1 MGHIRK
7 LITMIMMLLIVHNDG
22 HGDDHGDVNHLLLL
36 PVQEEP
42 DGAHSKT
49 D

>member
-1 MGHIRK
+1 MGHIHK

-22 HGDDHGDVNHLLLL
+22 HGDVNHLLLL

>member
-1 MGHIRK
+1 
-7 LITMIMMLLIVHNDG
+7 MIMMLLIVHNDG
-22 HGDDHGDVNHLLLL
+22 HGDDHGDVNLLL

>member
-1 MGHIRK
+1 MVGFCHGGNV
-7 LITMIMMLLIVHNDG
+7 LSS